1 MGNQWNSQILE
12 VYVENG
18 VCCVLDGL
26 VQQRNSLMAEI
37 QSLKEEHE
45 LAVSALNVTHEVE
58 VQSLRERF
66 ECEVAAQLE
75 AG

>member
-1 MGNQWNSQILE
+1 MWKMIVKSW
-12 VYVENG
+12 
-18 VCCVLDGL
+18 CCVLDGL
-26 VQQRNSLMAEI
+26 VQQQNSLIAEI

-58 VQSLRERF
+58 VQSLHERF
-66 ECEVAAQLE
+66 ECELTAQLE